1 MRCAACGLRT
11 GRGFGWFDPSRMP
24 PAPLPACSMRCMNVL
39 CRRRGVVDP
48 DEHEIAAI
56 AAASPMAGEYLES
69 IGKTDLA
76 ALSEAEWLTLL
87 EVVVTAYQDKLA
99 RRLDAERRPGSPGG
113 YP

>member
-1 MRCAACGLRT
+1 
-11 GRGFGWFDPSRMP
+11 
-24 PAPLPACSMRCMNVL
+24 
-39 CRRRGVVDP
+39 VVDP
-48 DEHEIAAI
+48 DEHETAAI

>member
-1 MRCAACGLRT
+1 M
-11 GRGFGWFDPSRMP
+11 
-24 PAPLPACSMRCMNVL
+24 
-39 CRRRGVVDP
+39 VDP
-48 DEHEIAAI
+48 DEHETAAI